1 LYINDLSVGHS
12 LSCRFDSVYD
22 VAQHQLSDL
31 LDELGG
37 ATTVL
42 NICLRV
48 NEIKRL
54 ADLADVPEIDYTTD
68 KVTDLFT
75 AVEKI
80 APARSVRTF
89 AQVVESLN
97 LSLSELKVATTGASL
112 ESRLHALSDNIS
124 IVTAYVNRLSSD
136 FSSDISY
143 LSA

>member
-1 LYINDLSVGHS
+1 MYINDLSVGHS

-54 ADLADVPEIDYTTD
+54 ADLADVPEIDCTTD

-75 AVEKI
+75 AVETI
-80 APARSVRTF
+80 APARPVSTF

-97 LSLSELKVATTGASL
+97 LSLSELSVATTGASL